1 MKLTVMMVS
10 NRNQSHK
17 KVCMCIC
24 ACLLVVLFHQ
34 VQKQANPSVM
44 TQVRTLVLF
53 GGGVTEEER
62 GSNFLGSGRTV

>member
-1 MKLTVMMVS
+1 MTRPSSAKSSLARRWSLVGQMCS
-10 NRNQSHK
+10 SKHK
-17 KVCMCIC
+17 WGVWGER
-24 ACLLVVLFHQ
+24 
-34 VQKQANPSVM
+34 KQANPSVM